1 MRNIVL
7 IFGIIMLLGS
17 CQSKQKTLFKSIDS
31 TTSNLHFSNQ
41 LIENDSL
48 NILDNEFFYNGA
60 GVAMADVNNDGLKDL
75 FFSGNQVDNVLYLN
89 KGNLVFQDISQEA
102 NIAKK
107 DPLIWSSGVN
117 IIDINN
123 DGLLDIYVCNTLR
136 TDTALRE
143 NLLYINQGNTDE
155 NIPVFKEQAKKY
167 GLNDPTYSSHAQF
180 FDYDNDGDQDVFIGV
195 NQIKDID
202 PNVFQN
208 THDNSKIIS
217 VDRLYENIGSDSL
230 GHPYFVNISKQ
241 ANIKYHG
248 YSHSTLVHDFNED
261 GWMDL
266 YVANDYLSND
276 LVYINNKDKTFSENA
291 AAMFKHFSLSSMGSD
306 ISDIDNDGKMDLF
319 ITEMQPFYNKR
330 KKLFQK
336 GTSYTKEILTR
347 KYNYNYQ
354 YPRNVLQ
361 LNRGVNPKT
370 KLPAYSEVG
379 MFANVQETDWSW
391 ASLFADFD
399 NDGYKDL
406 LIANGFPKDVTD
418 KDFGDFR
425 SASSRLVSK
434 DKLLAAIPEIKISN
448 FVFKNTGNLQF
459 EDKSKAWG
467 LDFIT
472 YTNGAAYGDLDND
485 GDLDL
490 VFNNIDDEVTL
501 LENNAAEFYPENN
514 FIRLDL
520 TRQDNKTIF
529 GSVAT
534 IYYNGTQQMH
544 SVISGRGYLSKTENT
559 LHFGLG
565 AATHVDSIDVKWA
578 NGKKQR
584 FYDFPINKTHR
595 LQNDNKLAVLEETIS
610 QKVPALFSDF
620 SAATGILHKDEDID
634 FIDFNFQITLPH
646 KFSQYGP
653 ALAVADLNGD
663 QREDLIIGGS
673 RKGSETIFFQQENGQ
688 FIKEQINLKQSPKA
702 FEEDAGIALFD
713 ADNDGDNDVYIVHG
727 SGQYPVGDSLYNDV
741 LWLNDGNGKFTIA
754 ENALPIQGI
763 NGSCVKYTDFDQDG
777 DLDLFVGSR
786 VKPSQFPLAEASFLL
801 ENQTENGTVKFV
813 NASEK
818 LNLPKDAVMGM
829 VSDAIWTD
837 FNNDQWTDLIVVG
850 EWMNIRFF
858 ENKEGYFNEIKT
870 SGIEQYVG
878 WWNSISSADLDNDGD
893 MDYIAGN
900 FGENCFMKASQKEPI
915 TIIAKDFDKNGSIDP
930 FLSYYLRD
938 SLGTRKDHIY
948 HPWEDVVKQYRGL
961 RKNFN
966 SYGTFGEATIDDI
979 FAFEDLS
986 DVYTEETN
994 WMKSSWI
1001 ENLGNNRFALH
1012 ALPKE
1017 VQWAPLFGIVPM
1029 DIDEDEF
1036 KDLILV
1042 GNDFGVEVH
1051 QGRSDALNG
1060 VVLKNQA
1067 GSGFQVMDLET
1078 TEFFVG
1084 KDAKS
1089 LVKLHTADNLPML
1102 IASQNNDSLEVY
1114 RLNDKQLNTSISWND
1129 QEVICKL
1136 YFDETTYRLYERTS
1150 NTGFQSQSSL
1160 RIPTHK
1166 KAIRYDFFDQN
1177 EQLIRSVESL
1187 K

>member
-1 MRNIVL
+1 MKKCILL
-7 IFGIIMLLGS
+7 IALTLLIGS
-17 CQSKQKTLFKSIDS
+17 CQSNTNTLFKRISS
-31 TTSNLHFSNQ
+31 NTSNLLFSNK
-41 LIENDSL
+41 LIENDSM

-60 GVAMADVNNDGLKDL
+60 GVAIGDLNNDGLKDL
-75 FFSGNQVDNVLYLN
+75 FFTGNQVDNVLYLN
-89 KGNLVFQDISQEA
+89 QGNLQFQDISKVSQ
-102 NIAKK
+102 IKKK
-107 DPLIWSSGVN
+107 DPLTWSSGVN

-123 DGLLDIYVCNTLR
+123 DGLLDIYICNTLR
-136 TDTALRE
+136 SSPDLRK
-143 NLLYINQGNTDE
+143 NLLYINQGNDSN
-155 NIPVFKEQAKKY
+155 NIPFFEELGEQY
-167 GLNDPTYSSHAQF
+167 GLNDPSYSSHAQF
-180 FDYDNDGDQDVFIGV
+180 FDYDNDGDQDIFIGV

-202 PNVFQN
+202 PNVYQN
-208 THDNSKIIS
+208 THDDSRVLS
-217 VDRLYENIGSDSL
+217 VDQLYENTGSDSL
-230 GHPYFVNISKQ
+230 GHPYFVNVSKQ
-241 ANIKYHG
+241 AKIKYHG

-276 LVYINNKDKTFSENA
+276 LVYLNNKDKTFTEKA
-291 AAMFKHFSLSSMGSD
+291 GEMFKHFSLSSMGSD
-306 ISDIDNDGKMDLF
+306 VSDINNDGKMDIF

-347 KYNYNYQ
+347 RYNYLYQ

-370 KLPAYSEVG
+370 QLPTFSEVG
-379 MFANVQETDWSW
+379 MYANVQETDWSW

-434 DKLLAAIPEIKISN
+434 EKLLAAIPEIKISN
-448 FVFKNTGNLQF
+448 FVFKNNGDLQF

-501 LENNAAEFYPENN
+501 LENNATILLPENN

-520 TRQDNKTIF
+520 ASDSHQNLF

-534 IYYNGTQQMH
+534 IYYDGKQQIQ
-544 SVISGRGYLSKTENT
+544 SLISARGYLSKTENT

-565 AATHVDSIDVKWA
+565 QVTKLDSLSIKWSDGSRQVAYELQA
-578 NGKKQR
+578 NT
-584 FYDFPINKTHR
+584 THR
-595 LQNDNKLAVLEETIS
+595 LTYDPLKVSQPLE
-610 QKVPALFSDF
+610 VPVIKSLFSDF
-620 SAATGILHKDEDID
+620 SKPSGMVYKDNDID

-646 KFSQYGP
+646 KFSQFGP

-663 QREDLIIGGS
+663 QREDLMISGS
-673 RKGSETIFFQQENGQ
+673 RKGYETIFFQQENGQ
-688 FIKEQINLKQSPKA
+688 FIKEQISLKQSPEMY
-702 FEEDAGIALFD
+702 EEDAGIALFD
-713 ADNDGDNDVYIVHG
+713 ADNDGDKDVYIVHG
-727 SGQYPVGDSLYNDV
+727 SGQYPKEDPLYDDV
-741 LWLNDGNGKFTIA
+741 LWLNDGKGQFTMA
-754 ENALPIQGI
+754 ENALPTKGI
-763 NGSCVKYTDFDQDG
+763 NGSCVKFNDFDQDG
-777 DLDLFVGSR
+777 DMDLFVGSR
-786 VKPSQFPLAEASFLL
+786 VMPSQYPLAEASFLL
-801 ENQTENGTVKFV
+801 ENQTKDGVVKFV
-813 NASEK
+813 NATEK
-818 LNLPKDAVMGM
+818 LNLNTDEMGM

-858 ENKEGYFNEIKT
+858 ENKEGRFNEVKT
-870 SGIEQYVG
+870 SGIQQYVG

-900 FGENCFMKASQKEPI
+900 FGENCYMKASSKEPI
-915 TIIAKDFDKNGSIDP
+915 TIIAKDFDKNGSVDP

-938 SLGTRKDHIY
+938 SLGTKKDYIY

-961 RKNFN
+961 RKTFN
-966 SYGTFGEATIDDI
+966 SYGNFGEATIDEI
-979 FAFEDLS
+979 FASEDLS
-986 DVYTEETN
+986 DALVKQTN

-1001 ENLGNNRFALH
+1001 ENLGNNRFAIH
-1012 ALPKE
+1012 ALPNE
-1017 VQWAPLFGIVPM
+1017 VQWAPIFGIVPV
-1029 DIDEDEF
+1029 DLDGDQY

-1042 GNDFGVEVH
+1042 GNDYGVEVH

-1060 VVLKNQA
+1060 VVLKNHA
-1067 GSGFQVMDLET
+1067 DKSFTALDLDDT
-1078 TEFFVG
+1078 QLFVG

-1089 LVKLHTADNLPML
+1089 LVQLHTADDIPLL

-1114 RLNDKQLNTSISWND
+1114 RPLVKENPKTIAWNTGEST
-1129 QEVICKL
+1129 CRL
-1136 YFDETTYRLYERTS
+1136 YFDDITHRLYERS
-1150 NTGFQSQSSL
+1150 GNTGFQSQSSTRVPQHL
-1160 RIPTHK
+1160 
-1166 KAIRYDFFDQN
+1166 KAIRYDFFDSKGS
-1177 EQLIRSVESL
+1177 LTRSVINQ
-1187 K
+1187 